1 MPPENSA
8 PLIFSKDLGKP
19 VSAHPADLTTT
30 NADDRPVVRPS
41 DGQKY
46 TFDARGWLLIPG
58 VLSEDEI
65 EEMRDFCY
73 RLHNGDETI
82 PEHQRFSIGGPL
94 EKLTDHPVV
103 VGFMNEF
110 VAHPLLANESCYGFR
125 MEGSY
130 LIIRT
135 AGFHRIGPHNG
146 NGMLRLPGDSHFYR
160 CIPGKAHSG
169 LTRVVWELAPV
180 GEGDGSTRFISGS
193 HKAAYPAPESVQDGS
208 SPLWETYSCPAGSVL
223 FFTEATTHTG
233 APWTN
238 EAWDRVPV
246 FNSYNTVNS
255 KFHDWNP
262 HPQHL
267 ESMPAKRQTL
277 FRPVHFDQNVTTEV

>member
-30 NADDRPVVRPS
+30 NADGRPVVRPS
-41 DGQKY
+41 DEQKY
-46 TFDARGWLLIPG
+46 TFDTRGWLLIPG

-130 LIIRT
+130 LIDR
-135 AGFHRIGPHNG
+135 HRLRGAHHRYRPHHH
-146 NGMLRLPGDSHFYR
+146 R
-160 CIPGKAHSG
+160 
-169 LTRVVWELAPV
+169 
-180 GEGDGSTRFISGS
+180 
-193 HKAAYPAPESVQDGS
+193 
-208 SPLWETYSCPAGSVL
+208 
-223 FFTEATTHTG
+223 
-233 APWTN
+233 
-238 EAWDRVPV
+238 
-246 FNSYNTVNS
+246 
-255 KFHDWNP
+255 P
-262 HPQHL
+262 HPAAVASALRRVLHQVRFL
-267 ESMPAKRQTL
+267 
-277 FRPVHFDQNVTTEV
+277 